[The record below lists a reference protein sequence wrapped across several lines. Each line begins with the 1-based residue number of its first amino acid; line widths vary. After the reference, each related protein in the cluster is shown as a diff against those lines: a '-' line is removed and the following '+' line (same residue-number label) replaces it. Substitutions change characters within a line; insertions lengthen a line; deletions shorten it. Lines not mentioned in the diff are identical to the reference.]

1 MSSIPEIDL
10 HKYFRD
16 RDKARAIIDLFIR
29 DMESQGILT
38 VRIVHGK
45 GKGDFRKM
53 IHSYLE
59 KHELVEGF
67 MLCDTLH
74 GGSGATFV
82 HLKKKGTGTFS
93 TSFVD

>member
-1 MSSIPEIDL
+1 MIPEIDL
-10 HKYFRD
+10 HKYI
-16 RDKARAIIDLFIR
+16 RDKEKTRKIIDLFLE
-29 DMESQGILT
+29 DMVSQGILT

-45 GKGDFRKM
+45 GKGEFRRM

-67 MLCDTLH
+67 TLCDPLH

-82 HLKKKGTGTFS
+82 HLRKRS
-93 TSFVD
+93 QVD